1 MVLWNVPAEYGRA
14 VDGIHFVHV
23 RPVEHVECIDR
34 KIYPQALTRLEI
46 PRQTKIPLQSITN
59 VGVPPDGSGAIG
71 YGRAA
76 LYGSASDA
84 VEC

>member
-1 MVLWNVPAEYGRA
+1 
-14 VDGIHFVHV
+14 
-23 RPVEHVECIDR
+23 
-34 KIYPQALTRLEI
+34 LEI